1 MPFLP
6 PTVLLLFILSYLRY
20 EDKDSW
26 PLKIWRYNK
35 FLVVI
40 FLVRQHC
47 NLLPLSDKVF
57 SGSRFSLFFKAF
69 PLQQQ
74 IWLLG
79 FVITAI
85 SSSFSISQVSVS
97 VISTTCTSTTI
108 MVYSKNLHSICSIY
122 VSFFFTA
129 HFMENACESQEKD
142 GKQDQNNLA
151 FY

>member
-26 PLKIWRYNK
+26 PHKIWRYNK

-85 SSSFSISQVSVS
+85 SSSFSISQVLVN
-97 VISTTCTSTTI
+97 VISTTYTSTMIT
-108 MVYSKNLHSICSIY
+108 VYSKKLHSI
-122 VSFFFTA
+122 VSKYAFLYSNF
-129 HFMENACESQEKD
+129 HGGCE
-142 GKQDQNNLA
+142 
-151 FY
+151 